1 MLKKFVPDLLLTK
14 DGTIEKTKVFEA
26 PLIGLYFSALWC
38 PPCVGFNPLML
49 DFYKK
54 ANSDKLNIEI
64 IFCSLDEDEEDF
76 KQYLKKLPFPA
87 IDYSDTKLEDLT
99 TAFEIETIPVLIV
112 FDKYG
117 NLIEVNGRSAIQG
130 KNKLSPEKAIKAWL
144 EKSKQK
150 NNNE

>member
-1 MLKKFVPDLLLTK
+1 MLKKFIPDNLVSK
-14 DGTIEKTKVFEA
+14 NRNIGKAKVFEA

-64 IFCSLDEDEEDF
+64 IFCSLDEDEDDF
-76 KQYLKKLPFPA
+76 NQYLQKLPFPA
-87 IDYSDTKLEDLT
+87 IDYSDPKLEDLT
-99 TAFEIETIPVLIV
+99 SAFEIETIPVLII
-112 FDKYG
+112 FDNNG
-117 NLIEVNGRSAIQG
+117 NLIDANGRTAIQD
-130 KNKLSPEKAIKAWL
+130 KNKTTPDETIKAWL

-150 NNNE
+150 NNS

>member
-1 MLKKFVPDLLLTK
+1 MIKKFIPEILVTK
-14 DGTIEKTKVFEA
+14 DGKVEKSKVFEA

-54 ANSDKLNIEI
+54 ANIDKLNIEI

-76 KQYLKKLPFPA
+76 NQYLQKLPFPA
-87 IDYSDTKLEDLT
+87 IDYSDPNLEDLT
-99 TAFEIETIPVLIV
+99 SSFEIETIPVLII
-112 FDKYG
+112 FDNNG
-117 NLIEVNGRSAIQG
+117 NLIDANARMSIQG
-130 KNKLSPEKAIKAWL
+130 KNKKTPDEAIKTWL

-150 NNNE
+150 NSS